1 MAYLIAAYA
10 IVIGSLVAYGLWLQ
24 SQRRTEI
31 REARERARAR
41 ELGS

>member
-24 SQRRTEI
+24 SQRRKQI
-31 REARERARAR
+31 REARGRARER